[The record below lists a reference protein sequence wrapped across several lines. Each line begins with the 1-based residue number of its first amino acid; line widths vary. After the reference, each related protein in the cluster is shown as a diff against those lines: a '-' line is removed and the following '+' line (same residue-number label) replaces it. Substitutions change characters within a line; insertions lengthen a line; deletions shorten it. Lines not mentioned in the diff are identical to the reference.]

1 MTEKQKE
8 ILKSALKLIAKQGY
22 EATSTRSIAQE
33 AGVSEGLI
41 FRHFQNKEG
50 LLTSILKDG
59 QQKLEKMIQPIE
71 SLTHPKVILKHII
84 SLPFNLAKDQMD
96 FWKVFYSLR
105 WQMKLDQNDFADKL
119 NHKVKSAFEALDF
132 NDSQSESET
141 FMMIW
146 DGAMEYVLLNDP
158 KNSFVIFETL
168 LSKYDL

>member
-1 MTEKQKE
+1 MTAKQKE
-8 ILKSALKLIAKQGY
+8 ILNSALKLIAKQGY

-50 LLTSILKDG
+50 LLNSILKDG
-59 QQKLEKMIQPIE
+59 QKKLEKMIQPIE

-84 SLPFNLAKDQMD
+84 SLPFNLAKDQKD

-105 WQMKLDQNDFADKL
+105 WQMDLEQNDFANKL
-119 NHKVKSAFEALDF
+119 YLKVKSAFEALNF
-132 NDSQSESET
+132 TDSQSESET

-146 DGAMEYVLLNDP
+146 DGAMVYVLLNDP
-158 KNSFVIFETL
+158 KNSFVMYETL
-168 LSKYDL
+168 LDKYDL

>member
-1 MTEKQKE
+1 MTEKKQH
-8 ILKSALKLIAKQGY
+8 ILESALKLFSKVGY

-50 LLTSILKDG
+50 LLKYLLERG
-59 QQKLEKMIQPIE
+59 HEKLEKLIEPIE
-71 SLTHPKVILKHII
+71 SLTHPKVILKHVI
-84 SLPFNLAKDQMD
+84 SLPFNMAKDQKE

-105 WQMKLDQNDFADKL
+105 WYMDIEKGNFLDKL
-119 NHKVKSAFEALDF
+119 KTKVKSAFKSLDF
-132 NDSQSESET
+132 SDPNSESET

-146 DGAMEYVLLNDP
+146 DGAMVYILLNNPD
-158 KNSFVIFETL
+158 NAFVIFETL